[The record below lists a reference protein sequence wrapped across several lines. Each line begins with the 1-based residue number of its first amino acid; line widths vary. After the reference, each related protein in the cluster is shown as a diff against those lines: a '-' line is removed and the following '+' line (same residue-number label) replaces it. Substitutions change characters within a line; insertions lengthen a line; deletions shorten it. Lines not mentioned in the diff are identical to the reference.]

1 MRETARPTFYH
12 RAADL
17 ASLVTGLCVAIT
29 AFAGVLTA
37 VIAFAPHN

>member
-1 MRETARPTFYH
+1 MTKAARPTFYH

-17 ASLVTGLCVAIT
+17 ASLAIGLCVAVT

-37 VIAFAPHN
+37 IVAFAPHN